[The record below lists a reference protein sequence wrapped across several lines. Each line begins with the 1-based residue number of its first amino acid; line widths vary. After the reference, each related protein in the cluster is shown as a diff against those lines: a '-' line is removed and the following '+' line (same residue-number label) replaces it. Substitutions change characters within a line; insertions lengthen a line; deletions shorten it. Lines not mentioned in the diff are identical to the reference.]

1 MRKTVVS
8 AHLNA
13 LVRSLFSS
21 QTNRVEFL
29 IFSLKFDFC
38 VRLELVLGPTSE
50 FSLDRCYRTHS
61 VTLKRAPYTNKNRM
75 YALQLHRSKTPHLMW
90 ATARLFVHA
99 WLSVCTIICASLV
112 VTVATGHRLRGELD

>member
-29 IFSLKFDFC
+29 IFSLNFVFC

-61 VTLKRAPYTNKNRM
+61 VTLERAPYPNKNRM
-75 YALQLHRSKTPHLMW
+75 
-90 ATARLFVHA
+90 
-99 WLSVCTIICASLV
+99 
-112 VTVATGHRLRGELD
+112 